1 MFARGAGEVAKQLEE
16 LPKQTPTEILEKY
29 RLNFSI
35 DEDQATSEIARYKEK
50 INIFTVYLRKA
61 IVSLEKQSE
70 AFHKY
75 SNAQNDSMK
84 HYQRIY
90 YNFLKFEDD
99 AIEYLSE
106 NDRSKRLLTNPANPD
121 VPGDIV
127 ANINLWKRS
136 FKDVWVW
143 LKGECLEVKG
153 MMDAMQGRDKLIIA
167 QQKAEEK
174 KRDKQTELDKMSM
187 GKTTLKSFFK
197 TKSTIEKDILNYQA
211 DIE

>member
-16 LPKQTPTEILEKY
+16 LPKQSPTEILEKY

>member
-1 MFARGAGEVAKQLEE
+1 
-16 LPKQTPTEILEKY
+16 
-29 RLNFSI
+29 
-35 DEDQATSEIARYKEK
+35 
-50 INIFTVYLRKA
+50 
-61 IVSLEKQSE
+61 
-70 AFHKY
+70 
-75 SNAQNDSMK
+75 MK

-99 AIEYLSE
+99 AVEYLSE

-167 QQKAEEK
+167 QQKTEEK

-197 TKSTIEKDILNYQA
+197 SKSTIEKDILNYQA